1 MNNYVPDVI
10 CMNAIM
16 HSCLPVLSLYCGEH
30 FANFKISSLERL
42 MIIQKQIQ
50 IQNLNLVEDGKYS
63 NGVNGSDEGAKEE
76 SLKKAEPLLAFE
88 GHSERSGSADP
99 PQCDA

>member
-1 MNNYVPDVI
+1 
-10 CMNAIM
+10 
-16 HSCLPVLSLYCGEH
+16 
-30 FANFKISSLERL
+30 
-42 MIIQKQIQ
+42 MIIQTNKYKYRSLAFH
-50 IQNLNLVEDGKYS
+50 LNLVEDGKYS

-76 SLKKAEPLLAFE
+76 SLKKAEPLLAIE

>member
-50 IQNLNLVEDGKYS
+50 IQKP
-63 NGVNGSDEGAKEE
+63 
-76 SLKKAEPLLAFE
+76 SL
-88 GHSERSGSADP
+88 P
-99 PQCDA
+99 P